1 MPKRTGT
8 CGEGGAAKADAK
20 SRCPRA
26 MRMRDDS
33 CHAGV
38 ARATDY
44 YRNIEGT
51 YLARALQRG
60 RAGSCEPAEPCAT
73 RGSTEE
79 SMMFYAHHTLP
90 NLTACMHSP
99 YSYILCVSEAKM
111 AAHWPPTPSP
121 CVTATGV
128 DSTGPIGRAS
138 TGIDFLARMG
148 GGWVYLEVYT
158 PRSQSSEKD
167 LLSASV
173 T

>member
-79 SMMFYAHHTLP
+79 STMFYARCTLP
-90 NLTACMHSP
+90 NLTTCIHSP
-99 YSYILCVSEAKM
+99 YSYIRCVSEAKM
-111 AAHWPPTPSP
+111 AARSPPTPSP
-121 CVTATGV
+121 RVTATGI
-128 DSTGPIGRAS
+128 DSAGPIGRAQ
-138 TGIDFLARMG
+138 TGIDFHPRMKD
-148 GGWVYLEVYT
+148 GWAYLEVYT